1 MLADTSDLERRIAQ
15 RLRDRREL
23 LGLSLDQLA
32 TLSGVSR
39 AMIARV
45 ERRESSPTAG
55 LLGKLCNGLGIT
67 LSAVMADVEHA
78 PHAVSR
84 KAEQLVW
91 QDPETKYNRRL
102 VSPAGTG
109 SGIEIVEIE
118 LPPGSRVAY
127 DRSRALDYDQHVLV
141 EHGVLTLSIGAT
153 IVVLQPGDCA
163 QMTLDDGLVFANESA
178 AEARY
183 LVINRRTER
192 SLGRNERRSV
202 PEKRLT
208 AQPAD
213 IE

>member
-32 TLSGVSR
+32 ALSGVSR

-84 KAEQLVW
+84 RTEQLVW
-91 QDPETKYNRRL
+91 QDPETRYNRRL

-109 SGIEIVEIE
+109 STIEIVEIE
-118 LPPGSRVAY
+118 LPAGARVAY

-141 EHGVLTLSIGAT
+141 QEGVLTLSIGSA
-153 IVVLQPGDCA
+153 IVPLEPGDCA
-163 QMTLDDGLVFANESA
+163 QMTLDDGLVFANHGA
-178 AEARY
+178 VAARY

-192 SLGRNERRSV
+192 MLARGERRSAG
-202 PEKRLT
+202 ERLT

>member
-32 TLSGVSR
+32 ALSGVSR

-67 LSAVMADVEHA
+67 LSAVMADIEQA

-84 KAEQLVW
+84 RAEQLVW

-102 VSPAGTG
+102 VTPAGTG
-109 SGIEIVEIE
+109 SAIEIVEIE
-118 LPPGSRVAY
+118 LPPGARVAY

-141 EHGVLTLSIGAT
+141 EGGVLTLSIGT
-153 IVVLQPGDCA
+153 TTVVLHPGDCA
-163 QMTLDDGLVFANESA
+163 QMTLDDGLVFANEGA
-178 AEARY
+178 VEARY

-192 SLGRNERRSV
+192 ILARSERRPQRES
-202 PEKRLT
+202 R
-208 AQPAD
+208 PAAEAAD
-213 IE
+213 VE

>member
-23 LGLSLDQLA
+23 LGLSLEQLA
-32 TLSGVSR
+32 ALSGVSR

-67 LSAVMADVEHA
+67 LSAVMADIEQT
-78 PHAVSR
+78 PHTVSR
-84 KAEQLVW
+84 RTEQLVW

-102 VSPAGTG
+102 VSPPSTG

-118 LPPGSRVAY
+118 LPVGARVAY

-141 EHGVLTLSIGAT
+141 QDGALTLTIGST
-153 IVVLQPGDCA
+153 TVELHPGDCA
-163 QMTLDDGLVFANESA
+163 QMTLDDGLVFANKGTVV
-178 AEARY
+178 ARY

-192 SLGRNERRSV
+192 ALARGERRPTREPLV
-202 PEKRLT
+202 
-208 AQPAD
+208 AD
-213 IE
+213 TE